1 MGNSGSR
8 RPDNGYGPVHA
19 MDAVPDLAWATTA
32 ARVLKW
38 AAAAMVR
45 ATVRGRVT
53 AVFMV
58 MISLMTA
65 ATARV
70 LMCAAPSPYGLRPGT
85 GWMRLWTRRGQRH
98 ARRSSLTV
106 VGCNSAAYCAACQLR
121 RIAIVVLCSRHQSS
135 GQR

>member
-58 MISLMTA
+58 MIRLMTA

-70 LMCAAPSPYGLRPGT
+70 SICAAPVAVWAT
-85 GWMRLWTRRGQRH
+85 
-98 ARRSSLTV
+98 ARDRVDALMDQERT
-106 VGCNSAAYCAACQLR
+106 APCAQE
-121 RIAIVVLCSRHQSS
+121 
-135 GQR
+135 

>member
-32 ARVLKW
+32 ARVLEW

-53 AVFMV
+53 AVVMV
-58 MISLMTA
+58 MIRLMTA
-65 ATARV
+65 ATAAV
-70 LMCAAPSPYGLRPGT
+70 LICAAPVAVRGTARNRVLR
-85 GWMRLWTRRGQRH
+85 LSIRRGQRH

-106 VGCNSAAYCAACQLR
+106 VGRNSAAHCAACQLR
-121 RIAIVVLCSRHQSS
+121 RIAIVALCGCHQSS
-135 GQR
+135 SQR